1 MAADIIQAKGIMKA
15 FGKTKALDGVDINVP
30 QGSVL
35 ALLGPNGA
43 GKTTMVSILTTLLKP
58 DSGSVMVADYDAL
71 REPDK
76 VRSSIGLTGQ
86 SVAVDGYMSGLQ
98 NLAMIGRLY
107 RLSSKDARRRAR
119 ELIEQF
125 ELTDAADRPA
135 KTYSGGMRR
144 RLDLAAS
151 LIVAP
156 PILFLDEP
164 TTGLDPESRNTTW
177 AIIRNL
183 VKSGTTLLLT
193 TQYLEEADQL
203 ADNIAVIDH
212 GHIIAEGTPAKLKN
226 KLGGERLDVTLA
238 NPADI
243 KRVPALQKVALSND
257 EQENTL
263 SFKIA
268 KNEQGLKEI
277 TAILQQLITAKVAV
291 EDYAI
296 HSPTLEEA
304 FLQLI
309 NGKPA
314 ETTKERR

>member
-1 MAADIIQAKGIMKA
+1 MANNIIKARGITKA
-15 FGKTKALDGVDINVP
+15 YGKTKALDGVDIDVP
-30 QGSVL
+30 VGSVL

-58 DSGSVMVADYDAL
+58 DSGNVMVAGYDAL
-71 REPDK
+71 REPDR
-76 VRSSIGLTGQ
+76 VRSKIGVTGQ
-86 SVAVDGYMSGLQ
+86 SVAVDGYLSGLQ

-107 RLSSKDARRRAR
+107 RLSSKDAKRRAR

-151 LIVAP
+151 LIVTP
-156 PILFLDEP
+156 PVLFLDEP

-177 AIIRNL
+177 EIIRKL

-203 ADNIAVIDH
+203 ADDIAVIDH
-212 GHIIAEGTPAKLKN
+212 GHIIARGTPAKLKN
-226 KLGGERLDVTLA
+226 RLGGERLDVTLA
-238 NPADI
+238 NPADV
-243 KRVPALQKVALSND
+243 KRVPALQKAALSSD
-257 EQENTL
+257 GQENTL

-268 KNEQGLKEI
+268 KNEHGLKEVV
-277 TAILQQLITAKVAV
+277 AILQQLVTAKVAV

-309 NGKPA
+309 NGKA
-314 ETTKERR
+314 VEAMKERG